1 MGRPA
6 LLLLLSPTLAALGSL
21 GGSGAGSR
29 ELHGSTSWSDADATK
44 CNMTQQAACGD
55 RCIPVA
61 WLCNGEQ
68 DCPDGTDEQCEE
80 ICHGHPLAWQCDDG
94 KCILFS
100 WLCDGVGDC
109 SDGSDEVNCACP
121 DRKIQCL
128 GSPRCLDAWQICDA
142 RRDCEDGFDEA
153 FCLQSHCPAG
163 QWQCGN
169 KVCVVES
176 WRCDGVDD
184 CGDSSDEDACV
195 SCPEGTLSCAERSCV
210 PESLMCN
217 GKADCADG
225 ADEPTTC
232 GKNCSLDNGGC
243 EGQCSDTG
251 WGVQCS
257 CGPGWQ
263 LQPDGRSCA
272 DIDECSM
279 AYSPCG
285 QLCHNVPG
293 SYSCD
298 CVQGYQLHN
307 GTDCRVTGDAVKILI
322 AADQGLGILDG
333 RTGVYDILMRAK
345 SRPGSVAYDLERST
359 YFWVDDVL
367 NVFVLGKPASVPLY
381 PELKTVNSISVDWFT
396 GQLYWASSYAR
407 VICAGLSDGRGYVK
421 ILEKDLMPEQLV
433 VFPAKKYLYWV
444 NQGEKDTRTIEMAGM
459 DGSDR
464 KALVFIT
471 REEAS
476 GLTLDHVAGRLYW
489 ISRYKKS
496 IESVRVDGSGR
507 YTFPEIFLEDEDPV
521 GLVIFENCFFWAN
534 KMQLFR
540 TSRHTPKKREVL
552 LNASVSAF
560 SVLHKF
566 QQPRKFKL
574 VFSSGKH
581 LYLLKV
587 GFLGAALEKTLL
599 QQLPR
604 DVYLLDIDWKR
615 NLVYWTN
622 AQGHL
627 FYSTGYSREKQG
639 IWTER
644 SICAANVDMPT
655 GHLYWLPCDR
665 TAILKTRAPGPDTR
679 ALHSSDGIILHLL
692 LDWPKRVLYW
702 VESGKHLQSMAL
714 DGTCGREVWRGTW
727 AADTQM
733 TLDLSSSSIL
743 WTEGQGLHGL
753 SLLKNRTYPLS
764 KAWSAGLAAAHGPY
778 LVTAN
783 KTALV
788 LWSRRRLETL
798 TVLRGP
804 NLGKV
809 VIVTENLVLPVH
821 EKCSPAEFRC
831 KNGRCVASA
840 LRCDGRADC
849 RDGSDEDGC
858 PGPPQ
863 CPPGE
868 VRCQQSGECVPA
880 EWLCDHDLDC
890 RDGSNEKV
898 CTCEP
903 GFEPEGSGRVCRDV
917 DECREPGARPCSQT
931 CVNTQ
936 GSYRCI
942 CQPGYSLEPDGH
954 TCRATGAEP
963 VLLIAIQFN
972 LFLYGLRSLKE
983 DILAPTDKH
992 RIISSIDYDL
1002 VDQKVFWAD
1011 VSAESIK
1018 WISMDTKKQ
1027 GPIVQGIKPD
1037 CIATDWI
1044 GRNLYW
1050 TDGTAGRIL
1059 AIQLTAVW
1067 RGKAEYTVV
1076 LDGDLIQPRSLALD
1090 PLNGLMYWSEVGEE
1104 PQIEQA
1110 GMDGS
1115 SRKILIPQG
1124 LGWPSSIALD
1134 HLSGKIFWS
1143 DDKFHCIGSANLDGT
1158 GISTLQ
1164 RTYIKSPFSVA
1175 VFEDEVFWSET
1186 KTGTVQRAEKTT
1198 GRKRAVLLKRSGQP
1212 YGLKIMH
1219 EVLQP
1224 RTPNPC
1230 LVAGCSH
1237 LCLLSPPSKASCRCP
1252 VGLLLAG
1259 DGLNCAPLQEA
1270 AFVFLLSSAVIMQI
1284 YLKDMEVLQGQA
1296 ALPEH
1301 RILPFTTVNQ
1311 LASVDYLVQEKT
1323 LYLSELNRGDIGL
1336 LRLKESGRLSWRKI
1350 LSVAGAVI
1358 DLAVDWLSGNIY
1370 WIDSESPHIGV
1381 ASAKGQYPIVLLS
1394 ENLHRPTSVAL
1405 HPPAGTM
1412 CFVDLASQGD
1422 DGRRGSSIEC
1432 ASMDGSR
1439 RKVLWQKSQVPTGLS
1454 FSDSGTRLYWADPG
1468 RGLIESIEQD
1478 GSSYRAERT
1487 GIQGLQLFT
1496 CGHSRMFWT
1505 TVDGAQGT
1513 KIWYSKVELSED
1525 QWFQV
1530 DQKIVDMKI
1539 YSKFSQQGSNG
1550 CSKDNGGCSHICL
1563 PNPEGKTCK
1572 CPNGSSLAGT
1582 SKCTE
1587 AVRCSALLHSCKD
1600 GQRCISKEYVC
1611 DGRADCLDGSDE
1623 MGCIYPNK
1631 THSTQMFEKP
1641 EPGKRQALKATH
1653 PLQTTKTTVAGQPGR
1668 EVTKYP
1674 LRKALATLIPAGER
1688 KALETKERGESVQ
1701 PKDSQ
1706 GVKHQGCS
1714 SDFCNGRGLCTVEGE
1729 LRRCSCLQEYGGERC
1744 EEVARQLS
1752 PGYVA
1757 LSGTLASAV
1766 VLVALG
1772 AFAYFR
1778 REHGLKR
1785 TSTASSRNLTCYKEN
1800 GQEEETLMNSETF
1813 VNEVYDEQ
1821 ELLTSLQTD

>member
-1 MGRPA
+1 MSRGSAGLRCPRPCSPAAVAAGAQRSCLCSPRSGRHASRGAAVPRQPPPRATRGTRSPPPRRPWLLAARGGRPPWARGPLPAMGRPA

-232 GKNCSLDNGGC
+232 
-243 EGQCSDTG
+243 E
-251 WGVQCS
+251 
-257 CGPGWQ
+257 
-263 LQPDGRSCA
+263 
-272 DIDECSM
+272 
-279 AYSPCG
+279 
-285 QLCHNVPG
+285 
-293 SYSCD
+293 
-298 CVQGYQLHN
+298 
-307 GTDCRVTGDAVKILI
+307 
-322 AADQGLGILDG
+322 
-333 RTGVYDILMRAK
+333 
-345 SRPGSVAYDLERST
+345 
-359 YFWVDDVL
+359 
-367 NVFVLGKPASVPLY
+367 
-381 PELKTVNSISVDWFT
+381 
-396 GQLYWASSYAR
+396 
-407 VICAGLSDGRGYVK
+407 
-421 ILEKDLMPEQLV
+421 
-433 VFPAKKYLYWV
+433 
-444 NQGEKDTRTIEMAGM
+444 
-459 DGSDR
+459 
-464 KALVFIT
+464 
-471 REEAS
+471 
-476 GLTLDHVAGRLYW
+476 
-489 ISRYKKS
+489 
-496 IESVRVDGSGR
+496 
-507 YTFPEIFLEDEDPV
+507 
-521 GLVIFENCFFWAN
+521 
-534 KMQLFR
+534 
-540 TSRHTPKKREVL
+540 
-552 LNASVSAF
+552 
-560 SVLHKF
+560 
-566 QQPRKFKL
+566 FKL

-954 TCRATGAEP
+954 TCRAT
-963 VLLIAIQFN
+963 
-972 LFLYGLRSLKE
+972 
-983 DILAPTDKH
+983 
-992 RIISSIDYDL
+992 
-1002 VDQKVFWAD
+1002 
-1011 VSAESIK
+1011 
-1018 WISMDTKKQ
+1018 
-1027 GPIVQGIKPD
+1027 GIKPD

-1821 ELLTSLQTD
+1821 VQ

>member
-1 MGRPA
+1 
-6 LLLLLSPTLAALGSL
+6 
-21 GGSGAGSR
+21 
-29 ELHGSTSWSDADATK
+29 
-44 CNMTQQAACGD
+44 
-55 RCIPVA
+55 
-61 WLCNGEQ
+61 
-68 DCPDGTDEQCEE
+68 
-80 ICHGHPLAWQCDDG
+80 
-94 KCILFS
+94 
-100 WLCDGVGDC
+100 
-109 SDGSDEVNCACP
+109 
-121 DRKIQCL
+121 

-184 CGDSSDEDACV
+184 CGDSSDEDA
-195 SCPEGTLSCAERSCV
+195 
-210 PESLMCN
+210 
-217 GKADCADG
+217 
-225 ADEPTTC
+225 C

-307 GTDCRVTGDAVKILI
+307 GTDCRVT
-322 AADQGLGILDG
+322 
-333 RTGVYDILMRAK
+333 
-345 SRPGSVAYDLERST
+345 
-359 YFWVDDVL
+359 
-367 NVFVLGKPASVPLY
+367 
-381 PELKTVNSISVDWFT
+381 ELKTVNSISVDWFT

-566 QQPRKFKL
+566 QQPR
-574 VFSSGKH
+574 
-581 LYLLKV
+581 
-587 GFLGAALEKTLL
+587 
-599 QQLPR
+599 R
-604 DVYLLDIDWKR
+604 
-615 NLVYWTN
+615 
-622 AQGHL
+622 
-627 FYSTGYSREKQG
+627 
-639 IWTER
+639 
-644 SICAANVDMPT
+644 
-655 GHLYWLPCDR
+655 
-665 TAILKTRAPGPDTR
+665 
-679 ALHSSDGIILHLL
+679 
-692 LDWPKRVLYW
+692 
-702 VESGKHLQSMAL
+702 
-714 DGTCGREVWRGTW
+714 
-727 AADTQM
+727 
-733 TLDLSSSSIL
+733 
-743 WTEGQGLHGL
+743 LHGL

-809 VIVTENLVLPVH
+809 VIVTENLVLPEAEAGGAATAVPLTRPLPPPPLLCPRSSAPCCNGRRCIPGQLCDGQCDCQEHSDTSNKTRLCNLPRVFQCLDGNTCIEEKHRRDGPQCADGSDAWQRWKPVAGCALRCDNQTRGVPESWMCGGCPDCADGKEEPGLH

-890 RDGSNEKV
+890 RDGSNEKETCCPIENFRKTSRRLPCASQDACVPASWRCDAQGDCRVSTTGLAANHPQKCWPHAFLRGSHACLHVRLACDGQEDRTNESGRCVPSTCARRPCPHACYPSPAGTRV

-1212 YGLKIMH
+1212 YGLK
-1219 EVLQP
+1219 
-1224 RTPNPC
+1224 
-1230 LVAGCSH
+1230 
-1237 LCLLSPPSKASCRCP
+1237 
-1252 VGLLLAG
+1252 
-1259 DGLNCAPLQEA
+1259 
-1270 AFVFLLSSAVIMQI
+1270 
-1284 YLKDMEVLQGQA
+1284 
-1296 ALPEH
+1296 
-1301 RILPFTTVNQ
+1301 
-1311 LASVDYLVQEKT
+1311 EKT

-1539 YSKFSQQGSNG
+1539 YSKFSQQG
-1550 CSKDNGGCSHICL
+1550 
-1563 PNPEGKTCK
+1563 
-1572 CPNGSSLAGT
+1572 
-1582 SKCTE
+1582 
-1587 AVRCSALLHSCKD
+1587 
-1600 GQRCISKEYVC
+1600 
-1611 DGRADCLDGSDE
+1611 
-1623 MGCIYPNK
+1623 IYPNK

-1821 ELLTSLQTD
+1821 VQLQFELLKVEQ